1 MATNIMSV
9 GIVCV
14 KVSVDIYKKFK
25 FFSCLLPDEL
35 LPVAYLL
42 YKTDATGHEIKDVG
56 IVALSRLE
64 RFFPLFVDIY
74 KKFKFFSCLL
84 PDELLPVAYLLYK
97 TDATGHEIKDVGIV
111 ALSRLERFF
120 SLFRDNSSR

>member
-1 MATNIMSV
+1 MSV

-14 KVSVDIYKKFK
+14 KVSVDIYRKFK

-42 YKTDATGHEIKDVG
+42 YKTDATEHEIKDVG

-64 RFFPLFVDIY
+64 
-74 KKFKFFSCLL
+74 
-84 PDELLPVAYLLYK
+84 
-97 TDATGHEIKDVGIV
+97 
-111 ALSRLERFF
+111 
-120 SLFRDNSSR
+120 